1 VHPNRIVCI
10 LTYYGKSR
18 EKKSVLLN
26 SHTDVVPVDEK
37 FWKCDA
43 FEGIIDEKGDI
54 YGRGIQDMKSVG
66 IQHLELIRKMK
77 QNNIRPDRTIHLT
90 FVPDEEIGGQTGITR
105 LLLFIIFKLFLNF
118 YSIKDLLLFLK
129 QMNLKK

>member
-1 VHPNRIVCI
+1 MEYTIFSQCRYTFNNNKVHPNRIVCI

-90 FVPDEEIGGQTGITR
+90 FVPDEEIGGLTGLAPFLDTPE
-105 LLLFIIFKLFLNF
+105 FKV
-118 YSIKDLLLFLK
+118 
-129 QMNLKK
+129 KKH